1 MGLRL
6 HISIPNVKE
15 YDSDME
21 LGKRY
26 DSTWHDFNERWFEG
40 GYIHDL
46 VLDSDEAQY
55 FLDDLI
61 EVDKVNVEN
70 GSIYT
75 LYNLELAQELIDYAK
90 QNNYDVLFT
99 SY

>member
-1 MGLRL
+1 MGFRL
-6 HISIPNVKE
+6 HIRIPNVKE

-26 DSTWHDFNERWFEG
+26 DDTWDEFNDKWFED
-40 GYIHDL
+40 GYTHDL
-46 VLDSDEAQY
+46 VLFSDDAQQ
-55 FLDDLI
+55 FLEELI

-75 LYNLELAQELIDYAK
+75 LYNLEIAQDLIDYAK
-90 QNNYDVLFT
+90 QNNYVVLFT
-99 SY
+99 SF